1 MLKLSTT
8 TLLAVL
14 TFSNISMAE
23 QSSRQTRLNQK
34 QQVASYYKIAEQAF
48 QAGDKAKTTKA
59 LRKALA
65 INPKHGPSYALAI
78 KLKKSGS
85 AFKVKARETQF
96 GSVMLPVVDLQ
107 DEPLSEALRILSTL
121 VEEKSNQT
129 VFPNFVIQDKSST
142 LKDKPITLN
151 MKNVP
156 AKVVLEYLM
165 NMAHASAKFDE
176 YATTIRPL
184 D

>member
-8 TLLAVL
+8 TILAVL
-14 TFSNISMAE
+14 AFSNLSMAE
-23 QSSRQTRLNQK
+23 QSSRQTRINQNQK
-34 QQVASYYKIAEQAF
+34 VASYYKIAEQAF
-48 QAGDKAKTTKA
+48 LAGDKEKTAKA
-59 LRKALA
+59 LKQALA

-78 KLKKSGS
+78 KLKKSGKV
-85 AFKVKARETQF
+85 FKVKEREAQF
-96 GSVMLPVVDLQ
+96 GSVMLPVIDFQ
-107 DEPLSEALRILSTL
+107 DEPLSEALRMLSTL

-129 VFPNFVIQDKSST
+129 VFPNFVIQDKTST

-156 AKVVLEYLM
+156 AKVVLDYLM
-165 NMAHASAKFDE
+165 NMAHASAKFEE
-176 YATTIRPL
+176 YATTIKPL